1 MPRRHRNR
9 HRSRTMKGGL
19 FEGWFGSS
27 TPSSS
32 SGLLGSTDSS
42 SGSWWDKTKKNLG
55 MGSDTTAS
63 YGGKS
68 RRRNRTIKGG
78 FTGHTPTTGLAV
90 KAAPF
95 SGPTAQPHNWLGGK
109 RSRKHRHSKSCRHRK
124 H

>member
-1 MPRRHRNR
+1 MPRRNRNR

-19 FEGWFGSS
+19 F
-27 TPSSS
+27 
-32 SGLLGSTDSS
+32 GLFGSTDSTTPSS
-42 SGSWWDKTKKNLG
+42 SGSWWDETKKKLG
-55 MGSDTTAS
+55 MSSSVTTTS